1 MGDGVEIQLPELD
14 KHTVIG
20 VSVAIAGNIL
30 ISLALNL
37 QKLAHRRRDL
47 ATLRAEV
54 QKSQQDRVDTM
65 RLPNPPMERVREL
78 SYEDRVE
85 DLDDGT
91 GGELDTI
98 RRPQL
103 GALEPESEPLLPR
116 VSSYGSTSRTTKK
129 RGSLFRVLF
138 PAKPPHPVR
147 PPATPWR
154 QTALHSPSMSRTSS
168 NNTTSSSVVSNG
180 NESDYLKSKL
190 WWTGFLLMNVGELG
204 NFISYAFA
212 PASVVAP
219 LGTSALI
226 ANCFFAPLLLKE
238 RFRKVEFL
246 GIFIS
251 ILGAVTVVFSANTS
265 DTRLDRDALLQ
276 AVAQKPF
283 IIYSIIYVVGAFIL
297 TGLSA
302 SKRGREWVFVDVGLC
317 ALFGGFTVLSTKALS
332 TLLTM
337 EWIKIFTEW
346 ITYPIVA
353 ILLGTGIGQIR
364 YLNRALMRFDS
375 KIVVPAQFVLFNLSA
390 ILGSAI
396 LYGDFKDATFHQL
409 VTFFYGC
416 AATFGG
422 VYLIA
427 MSTGPQEE
435 EPTTSDPESAT
446 APPTPD
452 VRLGAVGRRNRHLS
466 MLDTVRSSPSL
477 RGKPSTS
484 SLVGFSPAQRLLIVH
499 SPVDDD
505 DIFSGSDPR
514 RWTVNWPV
522 DETPDRHQ
530 TPRRTP
536 LFQDTQLPPQRGH
549 REGEELD
556 DLFSPQPRPQIL
568 D

>member
-1 MGDGVEIQLPELD
+1 MDGSIGDGSEIRLPAID
-14 KHTVIG
+14 KRTVIG
-20 VSVAIAGNIL
+20 VSVAIAGNVL

-37 QKLAHRRRDL
+37 QKLSHRRRDL
-47 ATLRAEV
+47 AAAHAEV
-54 QKSQQDRVDTM
+54 QKQQDGVDTT
-65 RLPNPPMERVREL
+65 RLLNPPMERVREL
-78 SYEDRVE
+78 SYEDREE
-85 DLDDGT
+85 DPDDIAE
-91 GGELDTI
+91 GELDTI
-98 RRPQL
+98 RSPRL

-116 VSSYGSTSRTTKK
+116 VSSHGSTGRIKTKQ
-129 RGSLFRVLF
+129 RASLFRAFF
-138 PAKPPHPVR
+138 PKSPHPR
-147 PPATPWR
+147 RQPFPMPATPRR
-154 QTALHSPSMSRTSS
+154 QTSIRPQSMSRSSS
-168 NNTTSSSVVSNG
+168 NNTTSSSVASNG

-238 RFRKVEFL
+238 RFRRIEFL

-265 DTRLDRDALLQ
+265 DTRLDRDALIE
-276 AVAQKPF
+276 AITQKPF
-283 IIYSIIYVVGAFIL
+283 IVYSITYIIGVFIL

-302 SKRGREWVFVDVGLC
+302 SKRGRDWVFVDVGLC

-346 ITYPIVA
+346 ITYPIIA

-375 KIVVPAQFVLFNLSA
+375 KVVVPAQFVFFNLSA

-396 LYGDFKDATFHQL
+396 LYGDFKEATFHQL

-416 AATFGG
+416 ATTFGG

-427 MSTGPQEE
+427 RSTGSQDEE
-435 EPTTSDPESAT
+435 SAISDPESAT
-446 APPTPD
+446 APSTPD
-452 VRLGAVGRRNRHLS
+452 VRLGTVGRRSRHLP
-466 MLDTVRSSPSL
+466 MLDTARPSPSL
-477 RGKPSTS
+477 RRKPSTS
-484 SLVGFSPAQRLLIVH
+484 SLVGFSPAQRLLIMH

-505 DIFSGSDPR
+505 DVQSGTDTR
-514 RWTVNWPV
+514 RWTMNWPV
-522 DETPDRHQ
+522 DETPDRYR
-530 TPRRTP
+530 TPRRSP
-536 LFQDTQLPPQRGH
+536 LVQDTQLPPQRP
-549 REGEELD
+549 RRDGEELD
-556 DLFSPQPRPQIL
+556 NLFSPY
-568 D
+568 